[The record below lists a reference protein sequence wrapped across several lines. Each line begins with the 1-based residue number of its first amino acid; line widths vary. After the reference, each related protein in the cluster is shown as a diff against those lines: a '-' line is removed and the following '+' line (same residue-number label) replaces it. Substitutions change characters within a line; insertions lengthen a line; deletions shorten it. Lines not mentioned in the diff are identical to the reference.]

1 MNKERLVF
9 EVADGV
15 TTPEAVLGAR
25 IELSKDHVSLLK
37 FEIREVVSNSLW
49 IELPE
54 MLDVP
59 RVGDFYFVLVDQ
71 SVGSCSCDFSD
82 DERSFPS

>member
-15 TTPEAVLGAR
+15 TTPEAVLGIL
-25 IELSKDHVSLLK
+25 IELLKDHVSLFK

-49 IELPE
+49 IELLE

-59 RVGDFYFVLVDQ
+59 
-71 SVGSCSCDFSD
+71 
-82 DERSFPS
+82 

>member
-37 FEIREVVSNSLW
+37 FEIREVA
-49 IELPE
+49 
-54 MLDVP
+54 
-59 RVGDFYFVLVDQ
+59 
-71 SVGSCSCDFSD
+71 SD
-82 DERSFPS
+82 NL